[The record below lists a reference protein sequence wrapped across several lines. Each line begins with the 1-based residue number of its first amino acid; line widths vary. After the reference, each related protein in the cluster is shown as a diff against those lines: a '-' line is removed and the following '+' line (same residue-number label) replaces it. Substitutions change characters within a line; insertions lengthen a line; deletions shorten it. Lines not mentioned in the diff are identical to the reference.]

1 MSKSEFDAN
10 QFKIGQ
16 RNSWDN
22 VAVGWNK
29 WWKTFEKGA
38 QKVSNKLVELAE
50 IKPGQRV
57 LDIATGIGEPAITAA
72 RTVGDKGHVIAT
84 DISTQ
89 MLAIGR
95 ERAIAQGL
103 QNMIEFRE
111 GDAESVDLPNSSF
124 EAVLS
129 RWGLM
134 FLPNLRMALD
144 NIQKSLING
153 GRLAAA
159 VWGEPDKVP
168 FINLPMTFVR
178 EQLQLPP
185 PPPGIPGP
193 FSLADVDAF
202 KNSLLESGFGDI
214 HHENIDAT
222 FEYDSAEDYVRFIQD
237 IAAPVNMMLANET
250 EKRREEIWKGLTDQ
264 VRLKFKDSTSGR
276 VNLNNKVI
284 CLVGRRQ

>member
-1 MSKSEFDAN
+1 MSKSQFDAN
-10 QFKIGQ
+10 QFKICQ
-16 RNSWDN
+16 RDSWDN

-264 VRLKFKDSTSGR
+264 VRLKFEDSTSCR

>member
-1 MSKSEFDAN
+1 MSKSQFDAN

-264 VRLKFKDSTSGR
+264 VRLKFEDSTSGR

>member
-1 MSKSEFDAN
+1 MSKSQFDAN

-16 RNSWDN
+16 RDSWDN

-153 GRLAAA
+153 GRLADSCLGRTRQSSIYQFAYDFRKRAA
-159 VWGEPDKVP
+159 
-168 FINLPMTFVR
+168 
-178 EQLQLPP
+178 
-185 PPPGIPGP
+185 
-193 FSLADVDAF
+193 
-202 KNSLLESGFGDI
+202 
-214 HHENIDAT
+214 
-222 FEYDSAEDYVRFIQD
+222 
-237 IAAPVNMMLANET
+237 
-250 EKRREEIWKGLTDQ
+250 
-264 VRLKFKDSTSGR
+264 STSAATSGNSR
-276 VNLNNKVI
+276 PI
-284 CLVGRRQ
+284 

>member
-1 MSKSEFDAN
+1 MSKSQFDAN

-250 EKRREEIWKGLTDQ
+250 EKKREEIWKGLTDQ
-264 VRLKFKDSTSGR
+264 VRLKFEDSTSGR

>member
-1 MSKSEFDAN
+1 
-10 QFKIGQ
+10 
-16 RNSWDN
+16 
-22 VAVGWNK
+22 
-29 WWKTFEKGA
+29 
-38 QKVSNKLVELAE
+38 LVELAE

-264 VRLKFKDSTSGR
+264 VRLKFEDSTSGR

>member
-264 VRLKFKDSTSGR
+264 VRLKFEDSTSGR

>member
-1 MSKSEFDAN
+1 MSKSQFDAN

-95 ERAIAQGL
+95 ERTIAQGL

-264 VRLKFKDSTSGR
+264 VRLKFEDSTSGR

>member
-1 MSKSEFDAN
+1 MSKSQFDAN

-16 RNSWDN
+16 RDSWDN

-153 GRLAAA
+153 GRLATA

-264 VRLKFKDSTSGR
+264 VRLKFEDSTEWP
-276 VNLNNKVI
+276 
-284 CLVGRRQ
+284 CEFE